1 MKNLKLAKFDSNDS
15 WWWRFYWNIQKF
27 SHKNIHGLAEYA
39 LNCNICYKYL
49 YLERC
54 GWDVRGEDFIKENV
68 SCHFNIEIEL
78 NHDFST
84 MFLFEGIIL
93 LFTKTE
99 IVCFWGIE
107 LC

>member
-1 MKNLKLAKFDSNDS
+1 M
-15 WWWRFYWNIQKF
+15 
-27 SHKNIHGLAEYA
+27 
-39 LNCNICYKYL
+39 
-49 YLERC
+49 
-54 GWDVRGEDFIKENV
+54 RGEDFIKENV

-78 NHDFST
+78 NHDFSA

-93 LFTKTE
+93 LFTKIE